1 MKKIHYLFLV
11 LASFTLLTQCK
22 KEKDL
27 QPKEPAK
34 EEKSGLEKARHT
46 FGEITFVADP
56 TYKNLVEA
64 WVATYTNDYP
74 KVKIKVDY
82 QIEDLALKNFSEG
95 EYPIAIVGKEL
106 DQPQQNY
113 LYQKTTTKYVPS
125 AVAMDATV
133 LITNIQNPIDS
144 ISTEQLKKELYA
156 DGTQYVFDRANSSNF
171 NTINDKL
178 GVRVPKNK
186 KVNSIEDFDQM
197 LAFLEKSPKAI
208 GIIGLNV
215 LSDQDNKKVQEY
227 LKKVKVLSIVNDQN
241 KVVRPNL
248 ENLRNGS
255 YPFIRLVYILK
266 NEVGFGIGSG
276 FTRFAGSQQGQ
287 LIVKKEEMQPYFL
300 YKREV
305 RIQSNAL

>member
-1 MKKIHYLFLV
+1 MKKIHYLFLFLV
-11 LASFTLLTQCK
+11 SFSLLTQCK
-22 KEKDL
+22 KDKYSLPE
-27 QPKEPAK
+27 EHAK
-34 EEKSGLEKARHT
+34 EGKSGLEKARHT
-46 FGEITFVADP
+46 YGEITFVADP

-82 QIEDLALKNFSEG
+82 LIEDLAIKKFSEG

-106 DQPQQNY
+106 SQQQQNY
-113 LYQKTTTKYVPS
+113 LYQKTTIKYVPS

-144 ISTEQLKKELYA
+144 ISTKQMKKELYA

-197 LAFLEKSPKAI
+197 LTFLEKSPKAI

-215 LSDQDNKKVQEY
+215 LSDLDNKKVQEY
-227 LKKVKVLSIVNDQN
+227 LKRVKILAIVNDQN
-241 KVVRPNL
+241 KAVRPDL

-255 YPFIRLVYILK
+255 YPFIRFVYILK
-266 NEVGFGIGSG
+266 NEIGFGIGSG

-305 RIQSNAL
+305 RLQSNAL